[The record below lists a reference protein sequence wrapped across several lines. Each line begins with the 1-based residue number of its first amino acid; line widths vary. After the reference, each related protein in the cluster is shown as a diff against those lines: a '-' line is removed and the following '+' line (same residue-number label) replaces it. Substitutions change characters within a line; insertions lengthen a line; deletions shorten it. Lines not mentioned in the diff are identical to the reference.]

1 MTILLVDDE
10 RVTLEAI
17 RSSIDWAALDVDC
30 VLEAQDA
37 ASARSL
43 CLEQNIRLMLCDIEM
58 PGESGLELVRWAK
71 LHCPDML
78 CLLLTG
84 HAEFDYAR
92 QAVELGAFEYLL
104 KPVAMEQLAQALRR
118 AVDELRRRAGLR
130 QRGLQWEKN
139 QDAVVEQFW
148 TQLMLGRLPRGQ
160 KELEQCAVRRSLD
173 IPLGRPYRLLLCAV
187 RRLQGALT
195 AFQAMELDYAF
206 KNMLTEIFTTGEVS
220 AQVLG
225 ISPRHK
231 VVLAD
236 AGLSNGEVTRRCGEF
251 FGALQQYFKANA
263 CFYVAAPCLPAEM
276 GEAYG
281 SLSRWEAQNVAYENR
296 VFFAEVQG
304 VRPSG
309 LTPERMQHWTR
320 LLLNDCPEE
329 LTAELLERLEE
340 AMACGDMNR
349 EALVALY
356 NDVLQVLGAA
366 LGEHG
371 VSTGQAMERL
381 GGRVE
386 QAFSSVEE
394 MRALLR
400 DMVRFSADVLEQTR
414 SGETLADKVRQYI
427 REHIRED
434 LPRDKLAAVVYVNPS
449 YLSRVFR
456 AQTGVSLVDYVTGE
470 KIQRIQQLLRTTN
483 RSVSDIALEFGYTNM
498 PYFSQV
504 FKKSVGC
511 SPLEYRRSR

>member
-10 RVTLEAI
+10 RVTPEAI
-17 RSSIDWAALDVDC
+17 RASIDWAALGVDC

-37 ASARSL
+37 AAARRICS
-43 CLEQNIRLMLCDIEM
+43 ERSVQLMLCDIEM
-58 PGESGLELVRWAK
+58 PGESGLELVRWTK
-71 LHCPDML
+71 LHCPDTL

-104 KPVAMEQLAQALRR
+104 KPVAMEQLAQALGR
-118 AVDELRRRAGLR
+118 AVDELERRAGLR
-130 QRGLQWEKN
+130 RRGRQWEKN

-148 TQLMLGRLPRGQ
+148 TQLVLGRLPRRQ
-160 KELEQCAVRRSLD
+160 EELEDCAARRSLE
-173 IPLGRPYRLLLCAV
+173 IPLDRPRRLILCAV

-195 AFQAMELDYAF
+195 AFQAMEMDYAF
-206 KNMLTEIFTTGEVS
+206 KNMLAELFTAGDAP

-251 FGALQQYFKANA
+251 FRALQQYFKANA
-263 CFYVAAPCLPAEM
+263 CFYAAEPCLPAGM
-276 GEAYG
+276 GDAYG
-281 SLSRWEAQNVAYENR
+281 GLCRWEAQNVAYENR
-296 VFFAEVQG
+296 VFFEEVQAA
-304 VRPSG
+304 RPG
-309 LTPERMQHWTR
+309 GPEPGQLQRWTR
-320 LLLNDCPEE
+320 MLLDSRPEE
-329 LTAELLERLEE
+329 LTAELLGRLDDTTDS
-340 AMACGDMNR
+340 GRMNR

-356 NDVLQVLGAA
+356 NDMLQVLGAA

-371 VSTGQAMERL
+371 VSTGQAMECL

-400 DMVRFSADVLEQTR
+400 DMVRFSADMLEQAR
-414 SGETLADKVRQYI
+414 SGETLADKVRQYV
-427 REHIRED
+427 REHVRED
-434 LPRDKLAAVVYVNPS
+434 LPRDKLAAAVYVNPS

-456 AQTGVSLVDYVTGE
+456 AQTGVSLVDHVTSE
-470 KIQRIQQLLRTTN
+470 KMRRIQHLLRTTD

-511 SPLEYRRSR
+511 SPVEYRRGR